1 MAYSTSNPPVCISSG
16 PIHSGQAGRIW
27 WYSSPDALSVVR
39 VSGYFTNGYDLG
51 MRAGDIIFI
60 LDNDA
65 SPLALSVSLVNA
77 ATTSAVDLADGTAL
91 ASTDT
96 D

>member
-1 MAYSTSNPPVCISSG
+1 MAYSTSNPPVLLCG
-16 PIHSGQAGRIW
+16 PIHSGQAGHIW
-27 WYSSPDALSVVR
+27 FYSSADALSVVR
-39 VSGYFTNGYDLG
+39 VSGYFSNGYDLG

-60 LDNDA
+60 VDNDA
-65 SPLALSVSLVNA
+65 SPIALSVSVVNA
-77 ATTSAVDLADGTAL
+77 ASASAVDIADGTAL